1 MSRKPRLRRGLFN
14 TKSGRIRAKNQRI
27 GGKIEGKR
35 GEIAM
40 RKKKSPP
47 TGLFCFWVNSGI
59 IEIWQI

>member
-35 GEIAM
+35 KGNIISG
-40 RKKKSPP
+40 SP
-47 TGLFCFWVNSGI
+47 LKRAFYFN
-59 IEIWQI
+59 